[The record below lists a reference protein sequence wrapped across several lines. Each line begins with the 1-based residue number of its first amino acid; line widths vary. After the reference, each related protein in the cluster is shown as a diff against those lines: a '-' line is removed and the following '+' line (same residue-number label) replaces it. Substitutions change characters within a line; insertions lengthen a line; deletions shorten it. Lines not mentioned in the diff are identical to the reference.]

1 MTVTKQNAEI
11 IAIQALGFL
20 ASDVQSLGV
29 FLANTGAGPADIR
42 TRAGDPVFLAGV
54 IDHLLAD
61 ESLLLVFCETAGIAP
76 DLPARARHALDH
88 GQTTD
93 RMHDD

>member
-1 MTVTKQNAEI
+1 MTVTRQNAEI

-20 ASDVQSLGV
+20 ASDVERLGV
-29 FLANTGAGPADIR
+29 FLANTGAGPDDIR
-42 TRAGDPVFLAGV
+42 AHAGDPAFLAGV

-76 DLPARARHALDH
+76 DLPAQARHALDY
-88 GQTTD
+88 G
-93 RMHDD
+93 